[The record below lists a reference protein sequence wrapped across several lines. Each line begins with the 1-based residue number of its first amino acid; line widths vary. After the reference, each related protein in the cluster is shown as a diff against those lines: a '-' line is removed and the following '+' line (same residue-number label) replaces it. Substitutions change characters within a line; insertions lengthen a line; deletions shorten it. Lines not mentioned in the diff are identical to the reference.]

1 MKTKLTITCA
11 AFSLMT
17 ACGGSGSGSSADVTS
32 NIADDV
38 TLSELQ
44 ARFETFQAAIGTP
57 NLDDAE
63 PTNFADLPTSGL
75 VNYTGAAVVGSG
87 EDDGMGD
94 VDFTFLAVGSA
105 TLVANFDN
113 QKIAGTADNFFQIDD
128 PNAESLDGETGTR
141 ISGSLTYEF
150 DQVSAGVNEY
160 AGQIT
165 GSLTPTDQP
174 VVSIDIG
181 GIAGFAGDNGEAFIS
196 EAFNNTDDEFVAIL
210 ATKN

>member
-44 ARFETFQAAIGTP
+44 ARFETFQAAVGTL
-57 NLDDAE
+57 NFEDAE
-63 PTNFADLPTSGL
+63 PSEFADLPISGS
-75 VNYTGAAVVGSG
+75 VNYTGVAIVGSG
-87 EDDGMGD
+87 ENNGSG
-94 VDFTFLAVGSA
+94 VRDFDFLAVGST
-105 TLVANFDN
+105 TLVADFDDHE
-113 QKIAGTADNFFQIDD
+113 ITGTADNFFQVDD
-128 PNAESLDGETGTR
+128 PDAEDFESVTGTR

-150 DQVSAGVNEY
+150 EQVSAGLNDY

-174 VVSIDIG
+174 VINVDIAG
-181 GIAGFAGDNGEAFIS
+181 GAGFAGDDGEAFLA
-196 EAFNNTDDEFVAIL
+196 EAFNDTDDEVVAII
-210 ATKN
+210 ATQD